1 MAKYAFKLYM
11 HGSDR
16 TVVIKIPLV
25 RNVMPKRQLAAFFR
39 GRDER
44 RTSRRSE
51 LLSRRS
57 ARGSSSAGELTER
70 MGRSQTVATVVPH
83 QAVDGAM
90 SLRVYKRGAP
100 WYSTGVAVFGHKE

>member
-1 MAKYAFKLYM
+1 MPVYRTTPLIFLAKYAFKLYM

-39 GRDER
+39 GQDER

-57 ARGSSSAGELTER
+57 ARGSSSAGELTGR
-70 MGRSQTVATVVPH
+70 TGRSQTVATVVPH
-83 QAVDGAM
+83 QA
-90 SLRVYKRGAP
+90 RG
-100 WYSTGVAVFGHKE
+100 S

>member
-1 MAKYAFKLYM
+1 MRVWTVLTLRKHARRTTPLIFLAKYAFKLHM

-25 RNVMPKRQLAAFFR
+25 RNVMPKRQLAAFLR

-57 ARGSSSAGELTER
+57 ARGSSSAGELTGR
-70 MGRSQTVATVVPH
+70 TDRRSQAVATVVPH
-83 QAVDGAM
+83 QARD
-90 SLRVYKRGAP
+90 S
-100 WYSTGVAVFGHKE
+100 